1 MCHHQTYRYRYAPAP
16 RPIAQRPLRA
26 GDADRERVVEDLRRG
41 AAEGRLDSEELEQRL
56 EAVYAA
62 TYVHEAEAQVAD
74 LPVARRDRG
83 AGRSP
88 APPVVPIFLVA
99 LALIAIAAAATGIWS
114 LWFLA
119 WPISRLLE
127 GSYDRSRMPIGG

>member
-16 RPIAQRPLRA
+16 RSIAQRPLRA

-41 AAEGRLDSEELEQRL
+41 AAEGRLDAEELERRV

-74 LPVARRDRG
+74 LPVTRRDHPG
-83 AGRSP
+83 AHAP
-88 APPVVPIFLVA
+88 APPVLPVFLFA
-99 LALIAIAAAATGIWS
+99 LVLIAIAAAATGIWS
-114 LWFLA
+114 LWLLA
-119 WPISRLLE
+119 WPASRLLL
-127 GSYDRSRMPIGG
+127 GGDDRSRMPVGS

>member
-16 RPIAQRPLRA
+16 RSIAQRPLRA

-41 AAEGRLDSEELEQRL
+41 AAEGRLDAEELELRV
-56 EAVYAA
+56 EAVYGA

-74 LPVARRDRG
+74 LPVTRRDLPA
-83 AGRSP
+83 AGVP
-88 APPVVPIFLVA
+88 APSVVPVFLVA
-99 LALIAIAAAATGIWS
+99 LALIAVAAAATGIWS

-119 WPISRLLE
+119 WPASRLLQ
-127 GSYDRSRMPIGG
+127 GGYDRSRMPVGG